1 MEPTDIKIQEALQ
14 HANEWIA
21 YLATRP
27 DAELVRRLDTNAFQY
42 EIAYKNNDN
51 KLCEFMDVMH
61 RILVE
66 ARIYKDEHQI
76 PNKISE
82 ISLEVSQMEHIVA
95 QEEVRKEVLES
106 FQTQRVSKPK
116 IREDNSDQISLF

>member
-1 MEPTDIKIQEALQ
+1 
-14 HANEWIA
+14 
-21 YLATRP
+21 
-27 DAELVRRLDTNAFQY
+27 
-42 EIAYKNNDN
+42 
-51 KLCEFMDVMH
+51 MH